1 VRKKLRARCFVTFAP
16 ADAENSDPASESGKS
31 HARVPRWRVVET
43 PSNLRS
49 NCNKDWIA
57 LSAEAPF
64 AARRT
69 PVSHAHESK
78 IRRRDAVGMLVSL
91 LCLVHCLVA
100 PILVAAMPAL
110 GIGFLAIDGVH
121 FAFAIA
127 VLLAA
132 VAALIPGYRQHHRV
146 SVLVLGAAGV
156 LLVTI
161 GATLPEGLPETGV
174 TVVGSA
180 LMIAAHV
187 TNLRHARLHVHPP
200 RFASD
205 S

>member
-1 VRKKLRARCFVTFAP
+1 
-16 ADAENSDPASESGKS
+16 
-31 HARVPRWRVVET
+31 
-43 PSNLRS
+43 
-49 NCNKDWIA
+49 
-57 LSAEAPF
+57 
-64 AARRT
+64 
-69 PVSHAHESK
+69 
-78 IRRRDAVGMLVSL
+78 MLVSL

-100 PILVAAMPAL
+100 PLLIAAVPAL
-110 GIGFLAIDGVH
+110 GLGFLALDGAH

-156 LLVTI
+156 LAVTV

-174 TVVGSA
+174 TTVGSA
-180 LMIAAHV
+180 LLIAAHI
-187 TNLRHARLHVHPP
+187 TNLRHVRLHVHPP

-205 S
+205 N